1 MKIKC
6 PQCDFEN
13 EEGSKFCKNCNVPLF
28 KSEIDNRLKG
38 TEFQKNAD
46 WTEKC
51 PLCKTGKL
59 WHIKKKVLLGLSNI
73 DALKCLNC
81 DAIFVKVGEKYKL
94 SEAKDHYNTVWH
106 EYKNKELKGEE
117 WSRIANGGISDDV
130 QRKEDIEY
138 WLTQLKTGNIP
149 MSMKQEESPI
159 ILKKKEKLYITLA
172 NISLSEPRA
181 VRTGGYGGPS
191 VRLAKGLTFRVG
203 GFKAESHEEL
213 RNIDQGTFT
222 LTDKRIVFSGSK
234 KTINVNLNKVISIN
248 PYSDGISITREGFSK
263 TQYFLGLPKAEITIT
278 VKERIYRE
286 QFSGL
291 MLMYLIEGLA
301 RKEEAD

>member
-1 MKIKC
+1 MKIEC
-6 PQCDFEN
+6 PLCGLEN
-13 EEGSKFCKNCNVPLF
+13 EEGSNFCKNCNEPLF
-28 KSEIDNRLKG
+28 KSEIDNGQKD
-38 TEFQKNAD
+38 TEFHKNVD

-59 WHIKKKVLLGLSNI
+59 WHIKKKLFLGLSNI

-81 DAIFVKVGEKYKL
+81 EVIFVKVGEKYKL
-94 SEAKDHYNTVWH
+94 FEAKDHYNIVWQ
-106 EYKNKELKGEE
+106 EYKNKELKGTE

-130 QRKEDIEY
+130 QKKEDIEY
-138 WLTQLKTGNIP
+138 WLTQLKTGNVSINIQ
-149 MSMKQEESPI
+149 QEESPI
-159 ILKKKEKLYITLA
+159 ILKNKEKLYVALS

-191 VRLAKGLTFRVG
+191 VRLAKGLSFRLG

-222 LTDKRIVFSGSK
+222 LTDKRIVFSGNK

-248 PYSDGISITREGFSK
+248 PNSDGISITREGFSK
-263 TQYFLGLPKAEITIT
+263 TQYFGGLSKADIYFN
-278 VKERIYRE
+278 VKDKTYAE
-286 QFSGL
+286 QLSGL
-291 MLMYLIEGLA
+291 ILMYLIEGLA
-301 RKEEAD
+301 RKTETD

>member
-1 MKIKC
+1 MKIEC
-6 PQCDFEN
+6 PLCGLEN

-28 KSEIDNRLKG
+28 KSEIDNRQKD
-38 TEFQKNAD
+38 TEFQKNVD

-59 WHIKKKVLLGLSNI
+59 WHIKKKVFLGLSNI

-81 DAIFVKVGEKYKL
+81 EAIFVKAGEKYKL
-94 SEAKDHYNTVWH
+94 FETKDHYNTVWQ
-106 EYKNKELKGEE
+106 EYKNKELKVTE
-117 WSRIANGGISDDV
+117 WSRIADGGISDDV
-130 QRKEDIEY
+130 QRKEDKEY
-138 WLTQLKTGNIP
+138 WLTQLKIGNVPI
-149 MSMKQEESPI
+149 SIQQEESPI
-159 ILKKKEKLYITLA
+159 ILKNKEKLYVALS

-191 VRLAKGLTFRVG
+191 VRLAKGLSFRLG

-222 LTDKRIVFSGSK
+222 LTDKRIVFSGNK
-234 KTINVNLNKVISIN
+234 KTINVGLNKVISIN

-263 TQYFLGLPKAEITIT
+263 TQYFGGLPKANISFN
-278 VKERIYRE
+278 VKDKTYVE

-291 MLMYLIEGLA
+291 ILMYLIEGLA
-301 RKEEAD
+301 RKIETD

>member
-1 MKIKC
+1 MKIEC
-6 PQCDFEN
+6 PLCGLEN

-28 KSEIDNRLKG
+28 KSEIDNRQKD
-38 TEFQKNAD
+38 TEFQKNVD

-59 WHIKKKVLLGLSNI
+59 WHIKKKVFLSLSNI

-81 DAIFVKVGEKYKL
+81 EAIFVKVGEKYKL
-94 SEAKDHYNTVWH
+94 FEAKDHYNTVWQ
-106 EYKNKELKGEE
+106 EYKNKELKVTE
-117 WSRIANGGISDDV
+117 WSRIADGGISDDV
-130 QRKEDIEY
+130 QRKEDKEY
-138 WLTQLKTGNIP
+138 WLTQLKIGNVPI
-149 MSMKQEESPI
+149 SIQQEESTI
-159 ILKKKEKLYITLA
+159 ILKNKEKLYVALS

-191 VRLAKGLTFRVG
+191 VRLAKGLSFRLG

-222 LTDKRIVFSGSK
+222 LTDKRIVFSGNK
-234 KTINVNLNKVISIN
+234 KTINVSLNKVISIN

-263 TQYFLGLPKAEITIT
+263 TQYFGGLPKANISFN
-278 VKERIYRE
+278 VKDKTYVE

-291 MLMYLIEGLA
+291 ILMYLIEGLA
-301 RKEEAD
+301 RKIETD

>member
-1 MKIKC
+1 MKIEC
-6 PQCDFEN
+6 PLCGLEN

-28 KSEIDNRLKG
+28 KSEIDNRQKD
-38 TEFQKNAD
+38 TEFQKNVD

-59 WHIKKKVLLGLSNI
+59 WHIKKKVFLGLSNI

-81 DAIFVKVGEKYKL
+81 EAIFVKVGEKYKL
-94 SEAKDHYNTVWH
+94 FETKDHYNTVWQ
-106 EYKNKELKGEE
+106 EYKNKELKVTE
-117 WSRIANGGISDDV
+117 WSRIADGGISDDV
-130 QRKEDIEY
+130 QRKEDKEY
-138 WLTQLKTGNIP
+138 WLTQLKIGNVPI
-149 MSMKQEESPI
+149 SIQQEESPI
-159 ILKKKEKLYITLA
+159 ILKNKEKLYVALS

-191 VRLAKGLTFRVG
+191 VRLAKGLSFRLG

-222 LTDKRIVFSGSK
+222 LTDKRIVFSGNK
-234 KTINVNLNKVISIN
+234 KTISVSLNKVISIN

-263 TQYFLGLPKAEITIT
+263 TQYFGGLPKANISFN
-278 VKERIYRE
+278 VKDKTYVE

-291 MLMYLIEGLA
+291 ILMYLIEGLA
-301 RKEEAD
+301 RKIETD

>member
-1 MKIKC
+1 MKVEC
-6 PQCDFEN
+6 PLCGLEN
-13 EEGSKFCKNCNVPLF
+13 EEGSKFCNNCNEPLF
-28 KSEIDNRLKG
+28 KSEIDNSQKD
-38 TEFQKNAD
+38 TEFQRNVD

-51 PLCKTGKL
+51 PLCKAGKL
-59 WHIKKKVLLGLSNI
+59 WHIKKKVFLGLSNI

-81 DAIFVKVGEKYKL
+81 EAIFVKVGEKYKL
-94 SEAKDHYNTVWH
+94 FESKDHYNTVWQ
-106 EYKNKELKGEE
+106 EYKNKELKGAE
-117 WSRIANGGISDDV
+117 WSRIANGGISDAV

-138 WLTQLKTGNIP
+138 WLTQLKTGNIS

-159 ILKKKEKLYITLA
+159 ILKKKEILYVTLP

-191 VRLAKGLTFRVG
+191 VRLAKGLSFRVG
-203 GFKAESHEEL
+203 GFKAESHEEV

-222 LTDKRIVFSGSK
+222 LTDKRIVFSGNK
-234 KTINVNLNKVISIN
+234 RTINVTLNKIISIN

-263 TQYFLGLPKAEITIT
+263 TQYFVGLPNANITFD
-278 VKERIYRE
+278 VKDKTYNE

-291 MLMYLIEGLA
+291 ILMYLIEGLV
-301 RKEEAD
+301 RKTETE

>member
-1 MKIKC
+1 MKTKC
-6 PQCDFEN
+6 PLCDFEN
-13 EEGSKFCKNCNVPLF
+13 EEGSKFCKNCNEPLF
-28 KSEIDNRLKG
+28 KSEIDNSQKDI
-38 TEFQKNAD
+38 EFQRNLS

-51 PLCKTGKL
+51 PLCKAGKL
-59 WHIKKKVLLGLSNI
+59 WHIKKNVFLGLLNI

-81 DAIFVKVGEKYKL
+81 EAIFVKVGDKYKL
-94 SEAKDHYNTVWH
+94 SEAKDHYNTVWQ
-106 EYKNKELKGEE
+106 EYKNKELNGEE
-117 WSRIANGGISDDV
+117 WSRIAKGGISDDV

-149 MSMKQEESPI
+149 MSMKQEGSPI
-159 ILKKKEKLYITLA
+159 ILKKKEKLYVTLA

-181 VRTGGYGGPS
+181 VRTGGYGGPT
-191 VRLAKGLTFRVG
+191 VRLAKGLSFRLG

-248 PYSDGISITREGFSK
+248 PYSDGISITREGSSK
-263 TQYFLGLPKAEITIT
+263 TQYFLGLPKTEITIA
-278 VKERIYRE
+278 VKDRIYNE

-291 MLMYLIEGLA
+291 ILMYLIEGLA
-301 RKEEAD
+301 RKTETD